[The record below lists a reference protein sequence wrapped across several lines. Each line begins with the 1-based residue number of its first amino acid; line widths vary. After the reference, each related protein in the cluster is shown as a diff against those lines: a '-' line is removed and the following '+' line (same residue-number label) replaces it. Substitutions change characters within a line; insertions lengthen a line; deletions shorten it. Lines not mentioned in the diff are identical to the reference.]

1 MRKRW
6 VVWTAWGA
14 PLAALV
20 IAGAMA
26 GPAEAQS
33 TAPSSERPWLGVS
46 TQEITSDLRE
56 GLDYRGSGVL
66 VTRVVVDSPADR
78 AGLEKGDVLVS
89 FNSRTID
96 TPSELVEV
104 VRAAR
109 IGQSVS
115 LAIIR
120 DGQRRS
126 LTARL
131 SARAEGDE
139 EYYDAPVPR
148 APRAPRAPKAPTAPR
163 ARMFE
168 WDGDSFEMPDMSGL
182 TMLRGRGRL
191 GVHIQDLNADLADAL
206 GVPNGKG
213 VLVTDVIQDT
223 PAETVGIKAG
233 DVIVEVGGRPVDDA
247 TALHTELRAHEGRVS
262 ITLMRRGARR
272 TVEPDIGDR
281 QQTMRWRS
289 SDGEGDREM
298 IRVPDVRRRVDRDV
312 RGRDTQRED
321 LEQQMNQLREE
332 MRELRRKMEAN
343 EKP

>member
-1 MRKRW
+1 MRKRR

-14 PLAALV
+14 TLAALV
-20 IAGAMA
+20 LAGAMA
-26 GPAEAQS
+26 GPATAQS
-33 TAPSSERPWLGVS
+33 TAPGAVQSSERPWLGVS

-89 FNSRTID
+89 FNSRTIE

-131 SARAEGDE
+131 SARSEGDE
-139 EYYDAPVPR
+139 EYYDTPV
-148 APRAPRAPKAPTAPR
+148 PRAPRAPKAPPAPR

-223 PAETVGIKAG
+223 PAESVGIKAG
-233 DVIVEVGGRPVDDA
+233 DVIVEVAGRAVNDA
-247 TALHTELRAHEGRVS
+247 SELHRELRAHEGRVS

-281 QQTMRWRS
+281 QQAMRWRS
-289 SDGEGDREM
+289 GDGDDREI

-312 RGRDTQRED
+312 RERDTQRED